1 MKNLSITNSE
11 KKQNKTN
18 KNSERAGL
26 VSNAKFEVN
35 VISRPVRGLKA
46 NNPSQTREGTCTYLL
61 KENID
66 RDRNTARRELRVKL
80 DPIGQFTLPPS

>member
-35 VISRPVRGLKA
+35 VISRPVRDLK
-46 NNPSQTREGTCTYLL
+46 PTTLL
-61 KENID
+61 
-66 RDRNTARRELRVKL
+66 RPGRGPAHT
-80 DPIGQFTLPPS
+80 S